1 MSEMDDDGLVKHYE
15 DPANRRISGRP
26 SKRRRSRPQ
35 VLSNHVPIRFSP
47 ETMMRMRAAAHQ
59 DGLTVS
65 SWIRWIVEQ
74 ELARRWPPHAQTMA
88 STSAGATVTL
98 ARNDEPATRAAIP
111 EVALV
116 S

>member
-1 MSEMDDDGLVKHYE
+1 MSEMDDDALAKHYE

-26 SKRRRSRPQ
+26 SKRRRTRPQ

-47 ETMMRMRAAAHQ
+47 ESMTRIRAAAHQ

-65 SWIRWIVEQ
+65 SWIRLVVDQ
-74 ELARRWPPHAQTMA
+74 ELARRWPPHAETM
-88 STSAGATVTL
+88 TSAAGATLVL
-98 ARNDEPATRAAIP
+98 SRNELPPTRAPIP